1 MSFAEL
7 QKRGLGKFLIGD
19 TIDPQK
25 LSIHISEV
33 APGDRSH
40 GAHTHEGL
48 EAFYVFE
55 GQTTVEFRGA
65 QYPLNVNESMVI
77 DATVPHGIFNS
88 GAMSTKYMVI
98 IAK

>member
-7 QKRGLGKFLIGD
+7 QKKGLGKFLIGD
-19 TIDPQK
+19 NIDPQK

-33 APGDRSH
+33 EPGNRSH
-40 GAHTHEGL
+40 GAHVHTGL

-55 GQTTVEFRGA
+55 GQATVEFQGA
-65 QYPLNVNESMVI
+65 QYPLNANESMVI

-88 GAMSTKYMVI
+88 GTTRTKYMVI
-98 IAK
+98 ITK